1 MMTNDTVH
9 VGAVMTEEDLRL
21 LRDLKVKDRL
31 HDLEVAYCRGIDR
44 RDPELLK
51 SIFFDDAF
59 VRLGDMKEGG
69 VDEWVDWI
77 INEFKPR
84 FENTTHYLLN
94 EWYKVDGTTAEGE
107 THRLSYHRFGD
118 PARELIAASRTFNRY
133 EQRDGVWRI
142 AFREVIR
149 DWIHERPVDQEL
161 FTGGFA
167 MELSK
172 PGPEDKS
179 YEVLSMFGRGPLRS
193 G

>member
-1 MMTNDTVH
+1 MTDD
-9 VGAVMTEEDLRL
+9 AVRADSVVTEEDLRL
-21 LRDLKVKDRL
+21 LRELKVKDRL

-44 RDPELLK
+44 RDAQLLR
-51 SIFFDDAF
+51 SIYFEDAF

-77 INEFKPR
+77 IDEFKPR

-94 EWYKVDGTTAEGE
+94 EWYKVDGKTAEGE

-133 EQRDGVWRI
+133 EERDGVWKI
-142 AFREVIR
+142 TFREVIR
-149 DWIHERPVDQEL
+149 DWIHERPVDRDL

-179 YEVLSMFGRGPLRS
+179 YEVLSLFGRGPLQP

>member
-1 MMTNDTVH
+1 MIDDPARADSM
-9 VGAVMTEEDLRL
+9 MTEEDLRF
-21 LRDLKVKDRL
+21 LRELKIKDRL

-44 RDPELLK
+44 RDPQLLK
-51 SIFFDDAF
+51 SIFFEDAF
-59 VRLGDMKEGG
+59 VRLGNMKEGG

-77 INEFKPR
+77 IDDFKPR

-94 EWYKVDGTTAEGE
+94 EWYKVDGESAEGE

-133 EQRDGVWRI
+133 EERDGVWKI
-142 AFREVIR
+142 TFREVIR

-161 FTGGFA
+161 FAGGFA

-179 YEVLSMFGRGPLRS
+179 YEVLSMFGRGPLRPE
-193 G
+193 